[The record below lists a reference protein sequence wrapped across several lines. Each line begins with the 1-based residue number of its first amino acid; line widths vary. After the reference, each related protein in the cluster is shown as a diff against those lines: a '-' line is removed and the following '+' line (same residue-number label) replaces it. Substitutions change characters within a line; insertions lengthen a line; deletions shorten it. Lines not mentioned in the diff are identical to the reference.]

1 MAAFSFIVGIIGQ
14 PLKSFFS
21 ARPLKTFWGVV
32 KKKST
37 EDYKALP
44 YITTLLSTSLWTF
57 YGLLKPGGLLV
68 VTVNSTGTVFQFI
81 YVTLFLIY
89 APNNKKVKLMKLVG
103 LLDVGFLG
111 LVIAITLLAF
121 HGDMRLTFS
130 GVICSALNIGMYAAP
145 LAVMRTVMKTES
157 VEFMPFALSFFLFLN
172 ASSWSIYAVLV
183 KDYYIGVPSGIGLV
197 LGSFQLLIYA
207 IYKNKSESPISTE
220 KMVEVLEEEGS
231 AHLVRGAVEMQ
242 AFDNDDAAKT
252 KTQNLRKG
260 WSLPK
265 PTVLRQQS
273 LQKIMKT
280 FSLNQYELHHGWPN
294 EN

>member
-1 MAAFSFIVGIIGQ
+1 MAAFSFIVGIIGRT
-14 PLKSFFS
+14 LKYFFS
-21 ARPLKTFWGVV
+21 VLHLKTFSGVV

-68 VTVNSTGTVFQFI
+68 VTVNGTGTVFQFI

-89 APNNKKVKLMKLVG
+89 APNNKKVKLTKLVG

-130 GVICSALNIGMYAAP
+130 GVICAAFTIGMYAAP
-145 LAVMRTVMKTES
+145 LSVMRTVIKTQS
-157 VEFMPFALSFFLFLN
+157 VEFMPFPLSFFLFLN
-172 ASSWSIYAVLV
+172 ASSWSTYALLV
-183 KDYYIGVPSGIGLV
+183 KDYYIGVPNGIGLV
-197 LGSFQLLIYA
+197 LGSSQLLIYA
-207 IYKNKSESPISTE
+207 IYKNKSESPTSTE
-220 KMVEVLEEEGS
+220 KMEEEEGS

-252 KTQNLRKG
+252 KNQNLRKG
-260 WSLPK
+260 RSLPK
-265 PTVLRQQS
+265 PSVLRQQS

-280 FSLNQYELHHGWPN
+280 FSLSPYELHHGWPN
-294 EN
+294 EK